1 MNLTELSHYVKFV
14 IVRIG
19 GVDMAKRRRKSFKV
33 MTRRNPY
40 EFDYH
45 VLDNAILREE
55 LGYIKN
61 IETETV
67 FVYHNSIDKVWYVI
81 DIFTGLAATHGKTM
95 YIAEKQFKADLQ
107 KYRDFKNTETY
118 HNAIK
123 KYNELLKN
131 YMEVIK

>member
-1 MNLTELSHYVKFV
+1 
-14 IVRIG
+14 
-19 GVDMAKRRRKSFKV
+19 MAKRRRKSFKV

-55 LGYIKN
+55 LGYLKN

-81 DIFTGLAATHGKTM
+81 DVFTGLAATHGKTM
-95 YIAEKQFKADLQ
+95 RIAEKLFKEDLQ
-107 KYRDFKNTETY
+107 QRIDK
-118 HNAIK
+118 AI
-123 KYNELLKN
+123 ELLEPFVEIDLCTIKGKMLKPAIEVLKN
-131 YMEVIK
+131 GGAK

>member
-1 MNLTELSHYVKFV
+1 
-14 IVRIG
+14 
-19 GVDMAKRRRKSFKV
+19 MAKRRRKSFKV

-55 LGYIKN
+55 LGYLKN

-81 DIFTGLAATHGKTM
+81 DVFTGLAATHGKTM
-95 YIAEKQFKADLQ
+95 RIAEKLFKEDLQ
-107 KYRDFKNTETY
+107 KYRDFKDTETY
-118 HNAIK
+118 HKAIK
-123 KYNELLKN
+123 KYNELLKD
-131 YMEVIK
+131 YIEVKNEKDKLYKY

>member
-1 MNLTELSHYVKFV
+1 
-14 IVRIG
+14 
-19 GVDMAKRRRKSFKV
+19 MAKRRRKSFKV

-55 LGYIKN
+55 LGYLKN

-81 DIFTGLAATHGKTM
+81 DVFTGLAATHGKTM
-95 YIAEKQFKADLQ
+95 RIAEKLFKEDLQ
-107 KYRDFKNTETY
+107 KYRDFKDTETY
-118 HNAIK
+118 HKAIK
-123 KYNELLKN
+123 KYNELLKD
-131 YMEVIK
+131 YMEVKNEKDKLYKY

>member
-1 MNLTELSHYVKFV
+1 
-14 IVRIG
+14 
-19 GVDMAKRRRKSFKV
+19 MAKRRRKSF
-33 MTRRNPY
+33 
-40 EFDYH
+40 
-45 VLDNAILREE
+45 LDNAILREE

-131 YMEVIK
+131 YMEVIKW

>member
-1 MNLTELSHYVKFV
+1 
-14 IVRIG
+14 
-19 GVDMAKRRRKSFKV
+19 MAKRRRKSFKV

-81 DIFTGLAATHGKTM
+81 DVFTGLAATHGKTM
-95 YIAEKQFKADLQ
+95 YIAEKQFKTDLQ
-107 KYRDFKNTETY
+107 KYRDFKETETY

-123 KYNELLKN
+123 KYNDLLKDFI
-131 YMEVIK
+131 EVKK